1 MKLYD
6 SFRSALQSLVVN
18 KLRSALTMLGVIIGV
33 AAVIAMVS
41 VGNGASQSVQ
51 NTILNLGSNL
61 VTVTPQNATDQ
72 GLRGAGAQAQTL
84 TIDDMRSIQ
93 DQLGDSISAAEAE
106 QQAGRWQITAA
117 GQNTNTTVT
126 GVTEDYPIVRDW
138 GLDSGDFFTASDIN
152 ARSRTSSAIRSPRR
166 KRNSRPAAGRSPPR
180 DRTPT
185 RR

>member
-61 VTVTPQNATDQ
+61 VTVSPSFGSDN
-72 GLRGAGAQAQTL
+72 GLKGAGAQAQNLTL
-84 TIDDMRSIQ
+84 DDMRSIQ
-93 DQLGDSISAAEAE
+93 DQLGASIAAAEAE
-106 QQAGRWQITAA
+106 QQAGRWQVTAA
-117 GQNTNTTVT
+117 GQNTNTSVT

-138 GLDSGDFFTASDIN
+138 GLDS
-152 ARSRTSSAIRSPRR
+152 
-166 KRNSRPAAGRSPPR
+166 
-180 DRTPT
+180 
-185 RR
+185 